1 MEKVT
6 YHYNN
11 SFSSLI
17 ANDLGYNTAKDFN
30 NNSTF
35 LNSVLAKLARLS
47 TELQG
52 LQDIFKDCKS
62 SSSDTKTRKDE
73 MEVEIS
79 NEVEL
84 IRKDLYTKLNGM
96 LNALRD
102 HQTSQQADALKLQ
115 QEISMLKKEKLD
127 LYQKINELQKRIT
140 DMELTIGQDINAFA
154 N

>member
-1 MEKVT
+1 M
-6 YHYNN
+6 
-11 SFSSLI
+11 
-17 ANDLGYNTAKDFN
+17 
-30 NNSTF
+30 
-35 LNSVLAKLARLS
+35 LAKLARLS

-52 LQDIFKDCKS
+52 LQDIFKDCKAN
-62 SSSDTKTRKDE
+62 SSDTKSRKDE

-84 IRKDLYTKLNGM
+84 IRKDLYSKLNGM

-102 HQTSQQADALKLQ
+102 HQTSQQSDSLKLQ

>member
-1 MEKVT
+1 
-6 YHYNN
+6 
-11 SFSSLI
+11 
-17 ANDLGYNTAKDFN
+17 
-30 NNSTF
+30 
-35 LNSVLAKLARLS
+35 
-47 TELQG
+47 
-52 LQDIFKDCKS
+52 
-62 SSSDTKTRKDE
+62 

-96 LNALRD
+96 LNTLRD